1 MHSCMIVLFRTRS
14 SSTLPTGTLIRIV
27 PAGTG
32 MMCLMPVWGSTE
44 RSFTE
49 NGEVHIRIQALNAYQ
64 ALIDLFVKRF
74 TSRLEV

>member
-1 MHSCMIVLFRTRS
+1 MSG
-14 SSTLPTGTLIRIV
+14 TGTMRI
-27 PAGTG
+27 PAFVFGAFRAGLFFNTV
-32 MMCLMPVWGSTE
+32 LDFDTE

-49 NGEVHIRIQALNAYQ
+49 SGEVHIRIQALNAYQ

>member
-1 MHSCMIVLFRTRS
+1 MT
-14 SSTLPTGTLIRIV
+14 
-27 PAGTG
+27 
-32 MMCLMPVWGSTE
+32 STE

-64 ALIDLFVKRF
+64 ALIGLFVKRF